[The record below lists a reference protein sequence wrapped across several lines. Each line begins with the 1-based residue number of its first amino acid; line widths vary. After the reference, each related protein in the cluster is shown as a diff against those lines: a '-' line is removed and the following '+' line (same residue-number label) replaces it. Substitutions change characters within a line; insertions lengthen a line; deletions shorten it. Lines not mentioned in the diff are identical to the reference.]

1 MRSLLKGKEIVLG
14 VCGGIAA
21 YKSAELLRLL
31 IKDGAGVRVVM
42 TRAATAFVA
51 PMTFEAL
58 SARPVMTGLF
68 EDAGA
73 EIRHIS
79 WARDADAVV
88 IAPATANIIARMA
101 HGFADDPLTTMIL
114 AVNAP
119 VLIAPSMN
127 PRMYQNPVTRENLRS
142 LKGFGFYVM
151 EPESGPVA
159 CGDEGAGR
167 LPAPEAICEHVRR
180 LVLLRDLAGE
190 SFLITAGP
198 TQEPIDPVRFL
209 SNPSSGKMGYAL
221 ARAARRRG
229 ADVVLISGPVS
240 IDAPI
245 DVELIR
251 VRTAQEMKEAVL
263 SRFDSASIVIKAAAV
278 SDYRP
283 VNVSDHK
290 IKKADESLALELS
303 RTPDILRRLGEIKGD
318 RLLVGFAAETEDLVK
333 NAETKLK
340 EKNLDLIVAN
350 NVQMSDSG
358 FGVDTNRVTLI
369 FADAR
374 QESLSLMS
382 KDDLADLIL
391 DRVKGIRGSTG
402 RQPVSS

>member
-58 SARPVMTGLF
+58 SARPVMTSLF
-68 EDAGA
+68 EDAGG

-79 WARDADAVV
+79 WAREADAVV

-142 LKGFGFYVM
+142 LKGFGFHVM

-180 LVLLRDLAGE
+180 LVLPRDLAGE

-198 TQEPIDPVRFL
+198 TQELIDPVRFL

-221 ARAARRRG
+221 ARAARRRC

-240 IDAPI
+240 VDAPI

-290 IKKADESLALELS
+290 IKKADETLALELS

-358 FGVDTNRVTLI
+358 FGVDTNRVILI

-374 QESLSLMS
+374 QESLPLMS

-391 DRVKGIRGSTG
+391 DRVKGIRGSK
-402 RQPVSS
+402 

>member
-58 SARPVMTGLF
+58 SARPVMTSLF

-142 LKGFGFYVM
+142 LKGFGFHVM

-180 LVLLRDLAGE
+180 LVLPRDLAGE

-245 DVELIR
+245 DVGLIR

-290 IKKADESLALELS
+290 IKKVDESLALELS

-333 NAETKLK
+333 NAATKLK

-391 DRVKGIRGSTG
+391 DRVKGIRGSK
-402 RQPVSS
+402 

>member
-1 MRSLLKGKEIVLG
+1 MRCLLKGKEIVLG

-21 YKSAELLRLL
+21 YKSVELLRLL
-31 IKDGAGVRVVM
+31 IKDGAGVGVVM

-58 SARPVMTGLF
+58 SARPVMTSLF
-68 EDAGA
+68 EDAGG

-79 WARDADAVV
+79 WAREVDAVV

-114 AVNAP
+114 AVDAP

-142 LKGFGFYVM
+142 LKGFGFHVM

-180 LVLLRDLAGE
+180 LVLPRDLAGE
-190 SFLITAGP
+190 SCLITAGP

-221 ARAARRRG
+221 AKAARRRG

-303 RTPDILRRLGEIKGD
+303 RTPDILRRLGKIKGD

-340 EKNLDLIVAN
+340 EKNLDMIVAN

-369 FADAR
+369 FADAG

-391 DRVKGIRGSTG
+391 DRVKGIRGSK
-402 RQPVSS
+402 

>member
-1 MRSLLKGKEIVLG
+1 MRSLLKGKEIILG

-58 SARPVMTGLF
+58 SARPVMTSLF
-68 EDAGA
+68 EDAGG

-79 WARDADAVV
+79 WAREADAVV

-114 AVNAP
+114 AVDAP

-142 LKGFGFYVM
+142 LKGFGFHVM

-180 LVLLRDLAGE
+180 LVLPRDLAGE

-240 IDAPI
+240 VDAPI

-333 NAETKLK
+333 NAATKLK

-391 DRVKGIRGSTG
+391 DRVKGIRGSK
-402 RQPVSS
+402 

>member
-1 MRSLLKGKEIVLG
+1 LLKGKEIVLG

-88 IAPATANIIARMA
+88 IAPATANIIAKMA

-127 PRMYQNPVTRENLRS
+127 PRMYQNPVTRENLWS

-180 LVLLRDLAGE
+180 LVLPRDLAGE

-245 DVELIR
+245 DVGLIR

-303 RTPDILRRLGEIKGD
+303 RTPDILRRLGKIKGD

-340 EKNLDLIVAN
+340 EKNLDMIVAN

-391 DRVKGIRGSTG
+391 DRVKGIRGSK
-402 RQPVSS
+402 

>member
-1 MRSLLKGKEIVLG
+1 MRCLLKGKEIVLG

-58 SARPVMTGLF
+58 SARPVMTSLF

-79 WARDADAVV
+79 WAREADAVV

-114 AVNAP
+114 AVDAP

-127 PRMYQNPVTRENLRS
+127 PRMYQNPVTRENLQS
-142 LKGFGFYVM
+142 LKGFGFHVM

-159 CGDEGAGR
+159 CGDEGTGR
-167 LPAPEAICEHVRR
+167 LPGPETICEHVRR
-180 LVLLRDLAGE
+180 LVLPRDLAGE

-209 SNPSSGKMGYAL
+209 SSPSSGKMGYAL

-240 IDAPI
+240 VDAPI

-303 RTPDILRRLGEIKGD
+303 RTPDILRRLGGIKGD

-333 NAETKLK
+333 NAATKLK

-391 DRVKGIRGSTG
+391 DRVKGIRGSK
-402 RQPVSS
+402 

>member
-180 LVLLRDLAGE
+180 LVLPRDLAGE

-240 IDAPI
+240 VDAPI

>member
-58 SARPVMTGLF
+58 SARPVMTSLF
-68 EDAGA
+68 EDAGG

-79 WARDADAVV
+79 WAREADAVV

-114 AVNAP
+114 AVDAP

-142 LKGFGFYVM
+142 LKGFGFHVM

-180 LVLLRDLAGE
+180 LVLPRDLAGE

-221 ARAARRRG
+221 AKAARRRG
-229 ADVVLISGPVS
+229 ANVVLISGPVS

-245 DVELIR
+245 DVGLIR

-303 RTPDILRRLGEIKGD
+303 RTPDILRRLGKIKGD

-340 EKNLDLIVAN
+340 EKNLDMIVAN

-391 DRVKGIRGSTG
+391 DRVKGIRGSK
-402 RQPVSS
+402 

>member
-1 MRSLLKGKEIVLG
+1 MRSLLKGKEIILG

-58 SARPVMTGLF
+58 SARPVMTSLF
-68 EDAGA
+68 EDAGG

-79 WARDADAVV
+79 WAREADAVV

-114 AVNAP
+114 AVDAP

-142 LKGFGFYVM
+142 LKGFGFHVM

-180 LVLLRDLAGE
+180 LVLPRDLAGE

-240 IDAPI
+240 VDAPI

-391 DRVKGIRGSTG
+391 DRVKGIRGSK
-402 RQPVSS
+402 

>member
-1 MRSLLKGKEIVLG
+1 MRSLLKGKEIILG

-58 SARPVMTGLF
+58 SARPVMTSLF
-68 EDAGA
+68 EDAGG

-79 WARDADAVV
+79 WAREADAVV
-88 IAPATANIIARMA
+88 IAPATANIIAKMA

-142 LKGFGFYVM
+142 LKGFGFHVM

-180 LVLLRDLAGE
+180 LVLPRDLAGE

-240 IDAPI
+240 VDAPI

-391 DRVKGIRGSTG
+391 DRVKGIRGSK
-402 RQPVSS
+402 

>member
-1 MRSLLKGKEIVLG
+1 
-14 VCGGIAA
+14 
-21 YKSAELLRLL
+21 
-31 IKDGAGVRVVM
+31 
-42 TRAATAFVA
+42 
-51 PMTFEAL
+51 
-58 SARPVMTGLF
+58 
-68 EDAGA
+68 
-73 EIRHIS
+73 
-79 WARDADAVV
+79 
-88 IAPATANIIARMA
+88 
-101 HGFADDPLTTMIL
+101 
-114 AVNAP
+114 
-119 VLIAPSMN
+119 
-127 PRMYQNPVTRENLRS
+127 
-142 LKGFGFYVM
+142 
-151 EPESGPVA
+151 
-159 CGDEGAGR
+159 
-167 LPAPEAICEHVRR
+167 
-180 LVLLRDLAGE
+180 
-190 SFLITAGP
+190 
-198 TQEPIDPVRFL
+198 
-209 SNPSSGKMGYAL
+209 
-221 ARAARRRG
+221 
-229 ADVVLISGPVS
+229 LISGPVS

-245 DVELIR
+245 DVGLIR

-303 RTPDILRRLGEIKGD
+303 RTPDILRRLGKIKGD

-340 EKNLDLIVAN
+340 EKNLDMIVAN

-391 DRVKGIRGSTG
+391 DRVKGIRGSK
-402 RQPVSS
+402 

>member
-1 MRSLLKGKEIVLG
+1 MRCLLKGKEIVLG

-21 YKSAELLRLL
+21 YKSVELLRLL

-58 SARPVMTGLF
+58 SARPVMTSLF
-68 EDAGA
+68 EDAGG

-79 WARDADAVV
+79 WAREADAVV

-114 AVNAP
+114 AVDAP

-127 PRMYQNPVTRENLRS
+127 PRMYQNPVTRKNLRS
-142 LKGFGFYVM
+142 LKGFGFHVM

-180 LVLLRDLAGE
+180 LVLPRDLAGE

-221 ARAARRRG
+221 AKAARRRG

-245 DVELIR
+245 DVGLIR

-303 RTPDILRRLGEIKGD
+303 RTPDILRRLGKIKGD

-340 EKNLDLIVAN
+340 EKNLDMIVAN

-391 DRVKGIRGSTG
+391 DRMKGIRGSK
-402 RQPVSS
+402 

>member
-21 YKSAELLRLL
+21 YKSVELLRLL

-58 SARPVMTGLF
+58 SARPVMTSLF
-68 EDAGA
+68 EDAGG

-79 WARDADAVV
+79 WAREADAVV
-88 IAPATANIIARMA
+88 IAPATADIIARMA

-114 AVNAP
+114 AVDAP

-127 PRMYQNPVTRENLRS
+127 PRMYQNPVTRENLQS
-142 LKGFGFYVM
+142 LKGFGFHVM

-159 CGDEGAGR
+159 CGDEGTGR
-167 LPAPEAICEHVRR
+167 LPAPETICEHVRR
-180 LVLLRDLAGE
+180 LVLPRDLAGE
-190 SFLITAGP
+190 SLLITAGP

-209 SNPSSGKMGYAL
+209 SSPSSGKMGYAL

-240 IDAPI
+240 VDAPI

-263 SRFDSASIVIKAAAV
+263 SRFDSASIIIKAAAV

-290 IKKADESLALELS
+290 IKKADETLALELS

-333 NAETKLK
+333 NAATKLK

-391 DRVKGIRGSTG
+391 DRVKGIRGSK
-402 RQPVSS
+402 

>member
-58 SARPVMTGLF
+58 SARPVMTSLF
-68 EDAGA
+68 EDAGG

-142 LKGFGFYVM
+142 LKGFGFHVM

-245 DVELIR
+245 DVGLIR

-290 IKKADESLALELS
+290 IKKVDESLALELS

-333 NAETKLK
+333 NAATKLK